1 MVGNR
6 RWSESEVKQL
16 REHYRFIS
24 SKKLP
29 EAYDGRSY
37 DSIRTKALRLGLKK
51 THDRM
56 REMGVENRKF
66 GRQKGE
72 PPRAKDAPPP
82 QAA

>member
-6 RWSESEVKQL
+6 RWSEKEIAHL
-16 REHYRFIS
+16 REHFRNINTHR
-24 SKKLP
+24 LP
-29 EAYDGRSY
+29 EAYEGRSY
-37 DSIRTKALRLGLKK
+37 DSIRTKALRMGLKK
-51 THDRM
+51 SHDRM

-72 PPRAKDAPPP
+72 PPKSQPPPP